1 MNNKRRKA
9 LSEISD
15 KLKVLKSQL
24 EDIVGDEE
32 EYMDNMPESLQGSE
46 KYDIAE
52 QACDSLYDAVSG
64 IEEAISAIEEAAQ

>member
-46 KYDIAE
+46 KYVIAE